1 MIHYGKFYNKPLR
14 RVDKKG
20 LKFVRTSGKKGLE
33 IIITSSWEALKIEK
47 TKMIVRDERERFS
60 SSILTNIKGN

>member
-33 IIITSSWEALKIEK
+33 IIITSS
-47 TKMIVRDERERFS
+47 
-60 SSILTNIKGN
+60 